1 MRRLELS
8 TCHVDYGMDEG
19 PMTPDQR
26 RQFFLDLV
34 AWGRITDQTR
44 LIFVGIEDGGKG
56 WVHGKAFW
64 KVDDEI
70 LDCQNNA
77 DSRFVPGRYVAQCG
91 PSKFKITEQVQC
103 HFSLELRRLLRCP
116 PCSPLDPCEYY
127 HQTFL
132 NGFELA
138 ANLYPIAKRKSTSD
152 IDPRTC
158 KYLGFEP
165 DTSIN
170 DWRQEVIK
178 YRLEGICSLR
188 NRVSEDGRPVI
199 LVLMGKPVHSMEFR
213 KAIIGDEDNGDTGN
227 YFRIDLRRAKAYAEC
242 FKKKNII
249 YCLTPH
255 PSFGWF
261 SKQDATTVVEKLSA
275 WLK

>member
-1 MRRLELS
+1 MRDFEGS
-8 TCHVDYGMDEG
+8 ADTVDYGLGKES
-19 PMTPDQR
+19 MTPDQR
-26 RQFFLDLV
+26 RRFFMDLV
-34 AWGRITDQTR
+34 AWGKISDQTR
-44 LIFVGIEDGGKG
+44 LIFVGIEDGGEG

-70 LDCQNNA
+70 KDSQKSA
-77 DSRFVPGRYVAQCG
+77 DIRFVPGRYVTLCG

-116 PCSPLDPCEYY
+116 PCQPFDPSSYY
-127 HQTFL
+127 HQAFL

-138 ANLYPIAKRKSTSD
+138 ANLYPVAKRKSTSD

-158 KYLGFEP
+158 KYLGF
-165 DTSIN
+165 DSAVSIN

-178 YRLEGICSLR
+178 YRLEGICRLR
-188 NRVSEDGRPVI
+188 DRVSEDGRPLV
-199 LVLMGKPVHSMEFR
+199 LVLMGKSVHSTEIR
-213 KAIIGDEDNGDTGN
+213 KVIIGDEDIGDTKN
-227 YFRIDLRRAKAYAEC
+227 HFHVDLSRAKAHAEC

-261 SKQDATTVVEKLSA
+261 SKQDATTVVEKLSG
-275 WLK
+275 WFN